1 MSAMAEFHHELTSA
15 GIDPRTYEF
24 DQVPAPRYISP
35 DSTTVPT
42 AATTSTV
49 KAGCPTPTQETGRPA
64 FFVSC
69 PGVALMPTKR
79 QTSHAGP
86 TDSDPIDALLTIG
99 QRTFGWL
106 AAIGAAYLTVR
117 AFIPFLWHLFF
128 GGRQ

>member
-49 KAGCPTPTQETGRPA
+49 KAGCPISTPETGRPA

-69 PGVALMPTKR
+69 PGVALMPTKKNVP
-79 QTSHAGP
+79 H
-86 TDSDPIDALLTIG
+86 TDHPIDHLLETG